1 MGPPPSGLRVSLP
14 WAREGRKDLCA
25 WVLNPEL
32 ETVLSTA
39 AAPSLHPF
47 PFPASTHLAALLTWA
62 DHEVAQ
68 G

>member
-1 MGPPPSGLRVSLP
+1 MGPPPSGPRVSLP

-25 WVLNPEL
+25 LVLNPEL

-47 PFPASTHLAALLTWA
+47 PFPVYTYLAALLT
-62 DHEVAQ
+62 
-68 G
+68 